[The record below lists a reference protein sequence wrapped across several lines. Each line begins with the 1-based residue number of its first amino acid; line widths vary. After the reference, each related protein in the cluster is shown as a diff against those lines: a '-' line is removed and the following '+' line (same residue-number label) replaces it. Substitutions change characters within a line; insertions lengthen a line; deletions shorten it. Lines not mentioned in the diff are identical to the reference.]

1 LRATV
6 GLSEKVHLTD
16 LNLNQIIEQ
25 LVAMG
30 EAPYRARQV
39 YAAVYRSLATDFE
52 GLTALPEPLRK
63 RLGERFQIR
72 TLLPRQELVSADGLT
87 KKVLFL
93 LRYGETIESVLML
106 YAGRGDRKGRAT
118 VCASTQVGCAM
129 GCAFCAT
136 GQMGF
141 IRHLSAGEI
150 VEQVLHFAREMA
162 LQGRTITNV
171 IFAGMGEPLAN
182 YDNTWEAVERLNDAE
197 GFGLGARHMTI
208 STVGLV
214 PAIAKLAR
222 ERLQVGLAVSLHA
235 PDNSIRASLMPV
247 NRRYPLEQLLP
258 ACAEYSAVTGR
269 RVSFEYIL
277 IAGLNASLGQAQR
290 LGELLRGMLCHVNLI
305 PVNPVPGSTYRRPG
319 RQDVLAFQEEV
330 RRHGVATTL
339 RLERGVE
346 IQAACGQLRARYV
359 PA

>member
-1 LRATV
+1 MV
-6 GLSEKVHLTD
+6 GLSEKVRLTD
-16 LNLNQIIEQ
+16 LDLNQIAER

-30 EAPYRARQV
+30 EAPYRARQI
-39 YAAVYRSLATDFE
+39 YAAVYRSLATVFE
-52 GLTALPEPLRK
+52 GPTALPEPLRK

-72 TLLPRQELVSADGLT
+72 TLLPRQELISADGLT

-93 LRYGETIESVLML
+93 LRDGETIESVLML
-106 YAGRGDRKGRAT
+106 YTGRGDRKGRAT
-118 VCASTQVGCAM
+118 VCVSTQVGCAM

-136 GQMGF
+136 GQIGF

-150 VEQVLHFAREMA
+150 VEQVLHFAQEMT
-162 LQGRTITNV
+162 LQGRAVTNV

-235 PDNSIRASLMPV
+235 PDNSTRAYLMPV

-277 IAGLNASLGQAQR
+277 VAGLNASLGHAQR

-305 PVNPVPGSTYRRPG
+305 PVNPVPGSPYRRPG

-339 RLERGVE
+339 RVERGVE

-359 PA
+359 PE